1 MPGIADFLICRKCG
15 KGQRGTKLGDEFAS
29 STLCKVCAAGTSPI
43 VEVAEGIIATRVVL
57 KRLRRQAKSEILSTW
72 RDWLARILPV
82 IVFPLF
88 WYIGI
93 SVGYRSGT
101 PFDFGFFLFMGWAF
115 WMCPIPGLLGAWLSF
130 KLSRPR
136 EASVQ
141 ALTVELARQRR
152 ERLEETE
159 RFYASPEWNALR
171 QQVVAEEGTRCKD
184 CRREIKRQ
192 LDVTVDHVLPRSR
205 HPELALTRSNLQV
218 LCRGCNSG
226 KGDRLLEEEGD
237 E

>member
-1 MPGIADFLICRKCG
+1 MSVFEKYEFLICSECG
-15 KGQRGTKLGDEFAS
+15 KKKLGSHFAS
-29 STLCKVCAAGTSPI
+29 LTLCKLCAAQRTSRV
-43 VEVAEGIIATRVVL
+43 VEVGDGILTTKVIL
-57 KRLRRQAKSEILSTW
+57 KRLRRQAESQTPFTW

-93 SVGYRSGT
+93 SVGYRDSN
-101 PFDFGFFLFMGWAF
+101 PIDSGFFFFIAWVF
-115 WMCPIPGLLGAWLSF
+115 WMVTIPGCLGAWLGS
-130 KLSRPR
+130 KLSTPR

-141 ALTVELARQRR
+141 VLTVELARQRK
-152 ERLEETE
+152 EGLEETE

-184 CRREIKRQ
+184 CRREIKKQ
-192 LDVTVDHVLPRSR
+192 LDVTVDHILPRSK
-205 HPELALTRSNLQV
+205 HPELAFTRSNLQV
-218 LCRGCNSG
+218 LCRGCNAR
-226 KGDRLLEEEGD
+226 KGTQLLEEEGD